1 MSEEVAIYQ
10 APEISGASA
19 VLETIARA
27 ARDPATDV
35 AKMVTLFEM
44 YEKMQAKQAEQ
55 AFFAG
60 MRDAQNRMRAVVPH
74 ATNAQTRS
82 LYATYAAIDRE
93 IRPIYSDAGFALSFN
108 TEEAG
113 EATVKVVCVVSHVGG
128 HSRKYA
134 LLMPA
139 DGKGA
144 KGGDVMTKTHAT
156 GSAVSYGM
164 RYLLKMIF
172 NVAVG
177 ELPDDDGNAAGTP
190 TNLPPVQREPEPLP
204 EYPQAAFDKN
214 FPAWAAAISAG
225 IKTAE
230 NKIAQIN
237 TKYTLTQAQIDKISG
252 IGQMKQ
258 EVENASAE

>member
-1 MSEEVAIYQ
+1 MSEDVAIYQ
-10 APEISGASA
+10 GADVTGASA

-27 ARDPATDV
+27 ARDPITDV

-74 ATNAQTRS
+74 ATNSQTRS

-93 IRPIYSDAGFALSFN
+93 IRPIYSDAGFALSFD

-113 EATVKVVCVVSHVGG
+113 DAAVRVCCVVSHVGG

-177 ELPDDDGNAAGTP
+177 DLPDDDGNQASSQP
-190 TNLPPVQREPEPLP
+190 KREPAQLP
-204 EYPQAAFDKN
+204 EYPQAAFDAG
-214 FPAWAAAISAG
+214 FPKWAAAIQNG
-225 IKTAE
+225 ITTPA
-230 NKIAQIN
+230 NKIAQIG
-237 TKYTLTQAQIDKISG
+237 TKYRLTQAQIDKING
-252 IGQMKQ
+252 I
-258 EVENASAE
+258 EVANESA